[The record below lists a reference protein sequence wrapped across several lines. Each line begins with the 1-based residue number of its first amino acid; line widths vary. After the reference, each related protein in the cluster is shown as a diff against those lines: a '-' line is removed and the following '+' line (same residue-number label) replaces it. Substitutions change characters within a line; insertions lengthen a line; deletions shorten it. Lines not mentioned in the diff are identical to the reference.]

1 MLRLNVVGLVAP
13 LAAVVAIGAGSRALR
28 GDDAALCRQADEA
41 LRRAVAFFHKQV
53 ATQGGYLWRYSHDL
67 KAREGEGRATD
78 TMVWVQPPGTPTVG
92 MAYLEAYRLCG
103 DDYLLQAARDAAAA
117 LRRGQLRSGGWT
129 YHIDFNPQRRAQQA
143 YRVDPPGAATAN
155 NSSTLDDNTTQ
166 SALRFLMEL
175 DAELRF
181 ADAEVHDTVQ
191 YALDGLLRAQYANG
205 AWPQRFHGPPPP
217 EARQVKPASIPESW
231 PRTWPGSNYSAY
243 YTLNDSALLDTMEV
257 LFRAAEIY
265 QQPRYREAALRAAD
279 FLLLAQ
285 LPDPQPGWAQ
295 QYDFDMHPAWARRF
309 EPPAITGSE
318 SQHVMR
324 MLLRCYRETGQR
336 KYLESVRRG
345 LAYYRTL
352 LLPDGRLARFYEL
365 GTNKPL
371 YFTRDYQLTYRDDDL
386 PTHYAFKVSSSLDRI
401 EQEYRQ
407 LASLSEEERARLRN
421 QAPSTPAS
429 PRLTD
434 RLREQLAAV
443 IAAQDQRGAWVE
455 PGSLRTAE
463 AAQQTGRV
471 IQSQTFAQ
479 NLLVLARGVAACR
492 AATKPGAAAK

>member
-1 MLRLNVVGLVAP
+1 MLRRIVVWGVAP
-13 LAAVVAIGAGSRALR
+13 LVALVAILTGSHALR

-53 ATQGGYLWRYSHDL
+53 STQGGYVWRYSHDL
-67 KAREGEGRATD
+67 KLREGEGRATD

-92 MAYLEAYRLCG
+92 MAYLEAYRLCR
-103 DDYLLQAARDAAAA
+103 DDYLLQAARDAAHA
-117 LRRGQLRSGGWT
+117 LRRGQLRSGGWA
-129 YHIDFNPQRRAQQA
+129 YHIEFDPQRRMQQA
-143 YRVDPPGAATAN
+143 YRVDPPRATTAN

-175 DAELRF
+175 DAELRL
-181 ADAEVHDTVQ
+181 ADAELHDTVQ
-191 YALDGLLRAQYANG
+191 YALDGLLQAQYPNG
-205 AWPQRFHGPPPP
+205 AWPQRFRGPPPP
-217 EARQVKPASIPESW
+217 EAREVKPASIPATW
-231 PRTWPGSNYSAY
+231 PRTWPGANYSAY
-243 YTLNDSALLDTMEV
+243 YTLNDNAHLDTMEV

-265 QQPRYREAALRAAD
+265 QQPRYREAALRGGD
-279 FLLLAQ
+279 FLVLAQ

-309 EPPAITGSE
+309 EPPAVTGGE

-324 MLLRCYRETGQR
+324 MLLRCYRETGER

-371 YFTRDYQLTYRDDDL
+371 YFTRDYQLTYGDDDL
-386 PTHYAFKVSSSLDRI
+386 PTHYGFKVSSTLDRI

-407 LASLSEEERARLRN
+407 LAALSDEELARLRN
-421 QAPSTPAS
+421 QTPGASTP

-434 RLREQLAAV
+434 RLRQQLAAV
-443 IAAQDQRGAWVE
+443 IGAQDQRGAWVE
-455 PGSLRTAE
+455 EGTVRTAE

-492 AATKPGAAAK
+492 AALQK